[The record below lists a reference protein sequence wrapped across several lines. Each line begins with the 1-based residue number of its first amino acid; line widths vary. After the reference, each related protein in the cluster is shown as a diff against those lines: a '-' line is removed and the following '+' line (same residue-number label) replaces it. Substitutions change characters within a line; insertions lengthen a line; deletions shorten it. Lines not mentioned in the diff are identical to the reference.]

1 MADKLHYLQGGI
13 AAWLHEARLKAS
25 VPACFCWFWTYFPYL
40 EVVNPMALARA
51 VNSSSPAQACS
62 PGLICLRSGVPCRVA
77 HCWSAELATFFPTR
91 GVDGENSPERSLLRA
106 SQARSGDL
114 EVRRCA

>member
-1 MADKLHYLQGGI
+1 
-13 AAWLHEARLKAS
+13 
-25 VPACFCWFWTYFPYL
+25 
-40 EVVNPMALARA
+40 MALARA

-91 GVDGENSPERSLLRA
+91 GGCEVHCPKGPVDGENSPERSLLRA
-106 SQARSGDL
+106 SQARSGGL